1 VRAVTSRNGI
11 VELVERDT
19 PVVDD
24 RQVLVAVTST
34 GICGSDLH
42 MVAAGMS
49 GVILGHEFG
58 GRLTDGT
65 LVAVRPTG
73 ECGTCASCVAHLPQL
88 CRVATSD
95 GYGIGVDGGLAD
107 HVRVDPSRLIRMAPG
122 VSERDVALVEPIA
135 VAVHGIERSRV
146 TSEDRVLVIGA
157 GSIGLVTVAALRHRG
172 IEVDVVARHP
182 HQMAAAEALGA
193 SLAVTS
199 GYDVVFDAVCT
210 QEAVDQAVHL
220 CRPGGTVLEFGLFW
234 SPVTLTNALLLKEVT
249 FVPSI
254 YYSHDHSR
262 NDVEEAA
269 EVLAASSDLAD
280 ILVTHHLDLDAAVR
294 AFEIAADRSAGSIK
308 VHLHP

>member
-1 VRAVTSRNGI
+1 
-11 VELVERDT
+11 
-19 PVVDD
+19 
-24 RQVLVAVTST
+24 
-34 GICGSDLH
+34 

-58 GRLTDGT
+58 GYLPDGT

-73 ECGTCASCVAHLPQL
+73 ECGTCPSCVAQRPQL

-107 HVRVDPSRLIRMAPG
+107 QARVDPSRLIPMPPG
-122 VSERDVALVEPIA
+122 VSPRDVGLVEPIA

-146 TSEDRVLVIGA
+146 TADDRVLVIGA

-172 IEVDVVARHP
+172 IKVDVVARHP

-193 SLAVTS
+193 SLQVS
-199 GYDVVFDAVCT
+199 GGYDVVFDAVCT

-234 SPVTLTNALLLKEVT
+234 TPVMLTNALLLKEVA

-254 YYSHDHSR
+254 YYSHDHARS
-262 NDVEEAA
+262 DMVEAA
-269 EVLAASSDLAD
+269 EVLAGRADLAD

-294 AFEIAADRSAGSIK
+294 AFEIAADRRAGAIK